1 MNPNSD
7 PERIKAA
14 LNSLNNLLL
23 GMQGYIGFMESSA
36 NAQNQDTTYFGPLKE
51 LVGRANQAA
60 VSIGS
65 ALEGKADPVDSEP
78 TQASPAPFSE
88 TTVPGKYHV
97 MEALKVLLRETGVP
111 MEAAEAV
118 ASAPPQKPK
127 LTQNFFPPGS
137 LNPGE
142 LPRHAHPQVAGF
154 SAPPP
159 IPEAAPAPA
168 PAPTSPLPS
177 QQPGGR
183 PLRQISSV
191 PPPIPGTP
199 AAAAAGTPSHVPP
212 PIPGTPAAA
221 AAPAQAYAPAAAP
234 TPLRPALSP
243 QDIVQL
249 QPRRTAN
256 IVDPQ
261 AFLEPTRDSGGGAIP
276 KAPTVPD
283 ETSLANI
290 EVINRAGTKGLIM
303 LVDDEQHLLYIAS
316 RILATDG
323 YRVINCEDVFEALHI
338 YENVGTSVDLVILD
352 FSMPTMNGE
361 DAFYEFREMNPQAKV
376 ILSSGMFE
384 RDVVSRLLRK
394 GLRAFLPKPYKR
406 ESLLQAV
413 TTAIAN
419 S

>member
-1 MNPNSD
+1 MNPESD
-7 PERIKAA
+7 PDRIKDA

-23 GMQGYIGFMESSA
+23 GMQGYIGFMEASA

-60 VSIGS
+60 GRIAS
-65 ALEGKADPVDSEP
+65 ALDGAEDPVAEP
-78 TQASPAPFSE
+78 TQASPAPFEE
-88 TTVPGKYHV
+88 TTVPGRFHM
-97 MEALKVLLRETGVP
+97 MEALNGLLEETSRLSDTAAPLPVP
-111 MEAAEAV
+111 VSAATEEPTPPEARV
-118 ASAPPQKPK
+118 
-127 LTQNFFPPGS
+127 TQTFFPPGS

-142 LPRHAHPQVAGF
+142 LPRSYPAVAGF

-159 IPEAAPAPA
+159 IPEPAPK
-168 PAPTSPLPS
+168 PS
-177 QQPGGR
+177 QPQVQVPTRGYAT
-183 PLRQISSV
+183 QT
-191 PPPIPGTP
+191 PPPIPGASSGP
-199 AAAAAGTPSHVPP
+199 ATPP
-212 PIPGTPAAA
+212 PIPGAPSAAPEP
-221 AAPAQAYAPAAAP
+221 AAPARV
-234 TPLRPALSP
+234 PLRPALSP
-243 QDIVQL
+243 SDIVQL
-249 QPRRTAN
+249 QPRKTAN

-261 AFLEPTRDSGGGAIP
+261 GFQEPPRRPSPPPEPAAPPQPAPAAIDD
-276 KAPTVPD
+276 A
-283 ETSLANI
+283 SLANVEI
-290 EVINRAGTKGLIM
+290 INRGGTKGLVM

-338 YENVGTSVDLVILD
+338 YENVGKTIDMIVLD

-361 DAFYEFREMNPQAKV
+361 DAFYEFREMNPNAKI

-413 TTAIAN
+413 STAITN
-419 S
+419 Q